1 MNCTNFAFRILE
13 GQFSFIL
20 TFDP

>member
-1 MNCTNFAFRILE
+1 MNCTKFAFRILE
-13 GQFSFIL
+13 GQFSFYL